1 MNLTPF
7 HEGQV
12 VLLDKPLG
20 WTSFDLVNKVRYA
33 IERHYRLKR
42 RSIKVG
48 HAGTLDPLAT
58 GLMII
63 CTGKKT
69 KEIQDLTALT
79 KVYTGTFTLGAT
91 TASFDLEKE
100 VDATFSTEHLTEE
113 AIYEVAKAFV
123 GKHQQEPPAF
133 SAKKIDG
140 ERAYEKAR
148 KGEEMT
154 LKKADIEI
162 TSMEITAIR
171 LPEVDFK
178 IECTKGTYIRSI
190 ARDFGIALKSGAYL
204 SALRRTEVGEFS
216 IQKAKSVDTFISELR
231 EMPLPQ
237 KNQNEENNE
246 NVVI

>member
-1 MNLTPF
+1 MNSTPF
-7 HEGQV
+7 HEGQIL
-12 VLLDKPLG
+12 LLDKPLG

-63 CTGKKT
+63 CTGRKT

-79 KVYTGTFTLGAT
+79 KEYTGTFTLGAT
-91 TASFDLEKE
+91 TASFDMEKE
-100 VDATFSTEHLTEE
+100 IDASFSTDHITEE
-113 AIYEVAKAFV
+113 AIYEAAKAFI

-133 SAKKIDG
+133 SAKKVDG

-148 KGEEMT
+148 KGEEIS

-162 TSMEITAIR
+162 TSMEITSIR

-190 ARDFGIALKSGAYL
+190 ARDFGMALKSGAYL
-204 SALRRTEVGEFS
+204 SALRRTGVGEFS
-216 IQKAKSVDTFISELR
+216 ILSAKSVDTFIAELR
-231 EMPLPQ
+231 EMPLPR
-237 KNQNEENNE
+237 KSQNDGNSEDSA
-246 NVVI
+246 I